1 MRSGF
6 NYDARRFRNYST
18 YSNQSSTKWKGIN
31 TYAEQLWDSKNT
43 LTIGDSSTSGDVFDS
58 FQFRGL
64 KLASDPSMWPDSQ
77 RGFAPTVRGIAQSN
91 AEVTIKQNGYIIY
104 QTHVPAGS
112 FEITILPHHL
122 QRWAACDHQR
132 SRWLRKEFL
141 PAFSSV
147 PIMLRENMIRNE
159 FTMGN
164 IALRSANQK
173 YKFLQAS
180 TIYGLKDDKTLYG
193 GAIIS
198 EKHQGISAGIGSNW
212 AFRLRLCRCHS
223 HQKPISHRA
232 RS

>member
-1 MRSGF
+1 MMPGASETTLPIQTKAVLNGRYQHLCRAQLSG
-6 NYDARRFRNYST
+6 
-18 YSNQSSTKWKGIN
+18 Q
-31 TYAEQLWDSKNT
+31 QNT

-112 FEITILPHHL
+112 FEITDIYPTTSSGGLHVIIKE
-122 QRWAACDHQR
+122 ADGSER
-132 SRWLRKEFL
+132 SFFQ
-141 PAFSSV
+141 PFSSV

-164 IALRSANQK
+164 IALREALTKSISFYRHRRFMALK
-173 YKFLQAS
+173 MIKHSMVAPLFRKSTREFLPA
-180 TIYGLKDDKTLYG
+180 L
-193 GAIIS
+193 AAAW
-198 EKHQGISAGIGSNW
+198 GISAPSLPMSLTPK
-212 AFRLRLCRCHS
+212 AD
-223 HQKPISHRA
+223 
-232 RS
+232 

>member
-1 MRSGF
+1 MERYQHLCRAQLSG
-6 NYDARRFRNYST
+6 
-18 YSNQSSTKWKGIN
+18 Q
-31 TYAEQLWDSKNT
+31 QNT

-112 FEITILPHHL
+112 FEITDIYPTTSSGGLHVIIKE
-122 QRWAACDHQR
+122 ADGSER
-132 SRWLRKEFL
+132 SFFQ
-141 PAFSSV
+141 PFSSV

-164 IALRSANQK
+164 IALREALTKSISFYRHRRFMALK
-173 YKFLQAS
+173 MIKHSMVAPLFRKS
-180 TIYGLKDDKTLYG
+180 TRNFCRHWQQPG
-193 GAIIS
+193 
-198 EKHQGISAGIGSNW
+198 